1 MKKIIAMLLAV
12 LMLCSSAT
20 ASAASYSK
28 YTVKVTGN
36 KKCPRTVTVTTNG
49 RKRTYRIYNQTAFDS
64 SYLSQRGCAHTAAA
78 IVMSAYGKKYVP
90 PDIHYG
96 SMSKKCSERYAL
108 KKLGKK
114 VAVSGQSL
122 SIYSISQ
129 ILKNTGIKNHAV
141 YKFTNAKATKEI
153 TANLQAGRPVIIMC
167 SRKKV
172 NGIRLA
178 NSYHMLVLAGIGKK
192 GNAIVLNPA
201 NGSVNRSHC
210 TGAFKLTV
218 SKLVK
223 NHMWSCTG
231 SKYKSFYFNGAE
243 NYGGYIVID
252 E

>member
-1 MKKIIAMLLAV
+1 MKLIEPPLAEPHERW
-12 LMLCSSAT
+12 CERSEIPQSEE
-20 ASAASYSK
+20 
-28 YTVKVTGN
+28 
-36 KKCPRTVTVTTNG
+36 
-49 RKRTYRIYNQTAFDS
+49 F
-64 SYLSQRGCAHTAAA
+64 
-78 IVMSAYGKKYVP
+78 P
-90 PDIHYG
+90 PT
-96 SMSKKCSERYAL
+96 RF
-108 KKLGKK
+108 
-114 VAVSGQSL
+114 
-122 SIYSISQ
+122 YSISQ
-129 ILKNTGIKNHAV
+129 ILKNAGIKNHAV

-172 NGIRLA
+172 NGIKLA